1 MTLFFNMGNRENTV
15 ALCYDEEDSGRKEEL
30 RRKGQKSG
38 CGQEMP
44 VSQPGCVKQAV
55 GCD

>member
-15 ALCYDEEDSGRKEEL
+15 ALSGRKEL

-38 CGQEMP
+38 CGHEMP